1 MVSLLAAFDF
11 WTVQNV
17 TGRLLVGM
25 RWRSALDEQGKETW
39 VYEISEEK
47 KNATDMYVFWIT
59 LFVAPSVWGL
69 FVMLNFFTF
78 KLFWNLLAML
88 CFGLCGIH
96 LIAYIKCYRSS
107 KGPLISSSMMSKAI
121 SAAIS
126 IKV

>member
-1 MVSLLAAFDF
+1 
-11 WTVQNV
+11 
-17 TGRLLVGM
+17 M

-39 VYEISEEK
+39 LYEISEDK

-59 LFVAPSVWGL
+59 LFVAPAVWGL
-69 FVMLNFFTF
+69 FVVLNFFTF

-88 CFGLCGIH
+88 CFGLSGIN

-107 KGPLISSSMMSKAI
+107 KGPLISTSLVSKAI